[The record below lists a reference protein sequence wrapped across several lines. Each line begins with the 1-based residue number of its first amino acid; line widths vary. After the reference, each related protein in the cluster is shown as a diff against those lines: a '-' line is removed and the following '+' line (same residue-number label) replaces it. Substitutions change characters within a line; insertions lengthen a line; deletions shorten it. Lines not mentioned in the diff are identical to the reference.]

1 MLIQEQ
7 GATTRA
13 GSGALIVL
21 AHVLFVL
28 ALVHYASP
36 RPDNASTPVDYIAFA
51 FIVAPV
57 KPVPAPVPMLQA
69 RSAPPPVAV
78 PAMRPPRIAT
88 PSAMSA
94 SPEPMTIIAPS
105 EQAAS
110 ATPTESVT
118 APAAAPASASA
129 PTGKL
134 DMESLRGLARQVEKE
149 RVPTALERLRT
160 AEQMRAS
167 DDTKLS
173 RAISEAKRPDCQTK
187 YSGGDKLDLIRLI
200 PLAID
205 TITGTGCN
213 W

>member
-1 MLIQEQ
+1 MLMQEQ
-7 GATTRA
+7 GATSRV
-13 GSGALIVL
+13 GSVAFIVL

-51 FIVAPV
+51 FIVAPE
-57 KPVPAPVPMLQA
+57 KPVPAPQA

-78 PAMRPPRIAT
+78 QAVRPPRIAT
-88 PSAMSA
+88 PRAMPA
-94 SPEPMTIIAPS
+94 SPEPMTIITPS

-110 ATPTESVT
+110 AMPTESLT
-118 APAAAPASASA
+118 APAPAPASASA

-149 RVPTALERLRT
+149 RVPTALERVRT
-160 AEQMRAS
+160 AEQMRAR
-167 DDTKLS
+167 DDNKLS
-173 RAISEAKRPDCQTK
+173 RAINEAKRPDCQTK

-205 TITGTGCN
+205 TITDTGCK

>member
-1 MLIQEQ
+1 MLMQEQ
-7 GATTRA
+7 GARSRA
-13 GSGALIVL
+13 GSIAFIVL

-57 KPVPAPVPMLQA
+57 KPVPPPAPMPQA

-78 PAMRPPRIAT
+78 PAVRPPRIAT
-88 PSAMSA
+88 QRAMPA
-94 SPEPMTIIAPS
+94 SPEPMTIIAAP
-105 EQAAS
+105 EETPT
-110 ATPTESVT
+110 ATPAETTT
-118 APAAAPASASA
+118 APASA

-149 RVPTALERLRT
+149 RVPTALERVRT
-160 AEQMRAS
+160 AEQLRGA
-167 DDTKLS
+167 DDNNLA
-173 RAISEAKRPDCQTK
+173 RAIKKAKNPDCQKK
-187 YSGGDKLDLIRLI
+187 YAGGTDANLLLLI

-205 TITGTGCN
+205 TITGTGCT

>member
-1 MLIQEQ
+1 MLMQEQ
-7 GATTRA
+7 GATSRV
-13 GSGALIVL
+13 GSVAFIVL

-51 FIVAPV
+51 FIVAPE
-57 KPVPAPVPMLQA
+57 KPVPVPLA

-78 PAMRPPRIAT
+78 QVVRPPRIAT
-88 PSAMSA
+88 PRAMPA
-94 SPEPMTIIAPS
+94 SPEPMTIITPS

-110 ATPTESVT
+110 AMPTESVT
-118 APAAAPASASA
+118 APAPASA
-129 PTGKL
+129 PIGKL

-149 RVPTALERLRT
+149 RVPTALERVRT
-160 AEQMRAS
+160 AEQMRAR
-167 DDTKLS
+167 DDNKLS
-173 RAISEAKRPDCQTK
+173 RAINEAKRPDCQTK

-205 TITGTGCN
+205 TITDTGCK

>member
-1 MLIQEQ
+1 MLMRER

-21 AHVLFVL
+21 AHLLFVF

-36 RPDNASTPVDYIAFA
+36 RPDNDSTPVNYIAFA

-57 KPVPAPVPMLQA
+57 KPVPVSVPIPQA
-69 RSAPPPVAV
+69 RSVPPPVAV
-78 PAMRPPRIAT
+78 PAVRPPRIAT
-88 PSAMSA
+88 PRSMPASA
-94 SPEPMTIIAPS
+94 EPMTIITPS

-118 APAAAPASASA
+118 APAPASG

-149 RVPTALERLRT
+149 RVPTALERVRT
-160 AEQMRAS
+160 DEQMRS
-167 DDTKLS
+167 RDDTKLS

>member
-1 MLIQEQ
+1 MVMQEQ
-7 GATTRA
+7 GTTTRA

-28 ALVHYASP
+28 ALLHYASP
-36 RPDNASTPVDYIAFA
+36 RPDSHSTPVEYIAFA

-57 KPVPAPVPMLQA
+57 KPVLQA

-78 PAMRPPRIAT
+78 PAVRAPRIAT
-88 PSAMSA
+88 PRAMPA
-94 SPEPMTIIAPS
+94 SPEPMTIIALPEETPS
-105 EQAAS
+105 
-110 ATPTESVT
+110 
-118 APAAAPASASA
+118 AAPAETATAPASA

-149 RVPTALERLRT
+149 RVPTALERVRT
-160 AEQMRAS
+160 AEQLRAR
-167 DDTKLS
+167 DDTRLS

>member
-1 MLIQEQ
+1 MLMQEQ
-7 GATTRA
+7 GATSRA
-13 GSGALIVL
+13 GSVAFILL

-36 RPDNASTPVDYIAFA
+36 RPDNDSAAVDYIAFA

-57 KPVPAPVPMLQA
+57 KPTPVAQA
-69 RSAPPPVAV
+69 RSAPPPPVSV
-78 PAMRPPRIAT
+78 QVVRPPRIAT
-88 PSAMSA
+88 QRAMPA
-94 SPEPMTIIAPS
+94 SPEPMTIIAAREETPT
-105 EQAAS
+105 
-110 ATPTESVT
+110 ATPAETTT
-118 APAAAPASASA
+118 APASA

-149 RVPTALERLRT
+149 RVPTALERVRT
-160 AEQMRAS
+160 AEQLRAR

-173 RAISEAKRPDCQTK
+173 RAIGEAKRPDCQTK

-205 TITGTGCN
+205 TITDTGCK

>member
-1 MLIQEQ
+1 MLMQEQ
-7 GATTRA
+7 GATSRA
-13 GSGALIVL
+13 GSVALILL

-36 RPDNASTPVDYIAFA
+36 RPDNVSTPVDYIAFA

-57 KPVPAPVPMLQA
+57 KPTPVPQV
-69 RSAPPPVAV
+69 RSAPPPVSV
-78 PAMRPPRIAT
+78 QIVRPPRIAT
-88 PSAMSA
+88 QRAMPA
-94 SPEPMTIIAPS
+94 SPEPMTIIAASEETPS
-105 EQAAS
+105 AAP
-110 ATPTESVT
+110 AETTT
-118 APAAAPASASA
+118 APAAA

-160 AEQMRAS
+160 AEQLRGA
-167 DDTKLS
+167 DDTNLS
-173 RAISEAKRPDCQTK
+173 RAIKKAKNPDCQKK
-187 YSGGDKLDLIRLI
+187 YAGGTETNLLLLI

-205 TITGTGCN
+205 TITGTGCT

>member
-1 MLIQEQ
+1 MLMQEQ
-7 GATTRA
+7 GATSRA
-13 GSGALIVL
+13 GSVALILL

-36 RPDNASTPVDYIAFA
+36 RPDNVSTPVDYIAFA

-57 KPVPAPVPMLQA
+57 KPTPVPQV
-69 RSAPPPVAV
+69 RSEPPPVSV
-78 PAMRPPRIAT
+78 QIVRPPRIAT
-88 PSAMSA
+88 QRAMPA
-94 SPEPMTIIAPS
+94 SPEPMTIIAAPEETPS
-105 EQAAS
+105 AAP
-110 ATPTESVT
+110 AETTT
-118 APAAAPASASA
+118 APAAA

-160 AEQMRAS
+160 AEQLRGA
-167 DDTKLS
+167 DDTNLS
-173 RAISEAKRPDCQTK
+173 RAIKKAKNPDCQKK
-187 YSGGDKLDLIRLI
+187 YAGGTETNLLLLV

-205 TITGTGCN
+205 TITGTGCT

>member
-1 MLIQEQ
+1 MLMQEQ
-7 GATTRA
+7 GATSRA
-13 GSGALIVL
+13 GSVAFILL

-36 RPDNASTPVDYIAFA
+36 RPDNDSAAVDYIAFA

-57 KPVPAPVPMLQA
+57 KPTPVAQA
-69 RSAPPPVAV
+69 HSAPPPPVSV
-78 PAMRPPRIAT
+78 QVVRPPRIAT
-88 PSAMSA
+88 QRAMPA
-94 SPEPMTIIAPS
+94 SPEPMTIIAAREETPT
-105 EQAAS
+105 
-110 ATPTESVT
+110 ATPAETTT
-118 APAAAPASASA
+118 APASA

-149 RVPTALERLRT
+149 RVPTALERVRT
-160 AEQMRAS
+160 AEQLRAR

-205 TITGTGCN
+205 TITDTGCK

>member
-1 MLIQEQ
+1 MLMQEQ
-7 GATTRA
+7 GATSRV
-13 GSGALIVL
+13 GSVAFIVL

-28 ALVHYASP
+28 ALLHYASP

-51 FIVAPV
+51 FIVAPEKPV
-57 KPVPAPVPMLQA
+57 PVPAPQA
-69 RSAPPPVAV
+69 RSAPPPVAFPTV
-78 PAMRPPRIAT
+78 RPHRIVTLRAMP
-88 PSAMSA
+88 A

-110 ATPTESVT
+110 PTPTESVT
-118 APAAAPASASA
+118 APAPGSAPA

-149 RVPTALERLRT
+149 RVPTALERVRT
-160 AEQMRAS
+160 AEQLRGA
-167 DDTKLS
+167 DDNNLS
-173 RAISEAKRPDCQTK
+173 RAIKRAKNPDCQKK
-187 YSGGDKLDLIRLI
+187 YAGGTNVNLLLLI

-205 TITGTGCN
+205 TITGTGCT

>member
-1 MLIQEQ
+1 MQEQ
-7 GATTRA
+7 GARTRA
-13 GSGALIVL
+13 GSVAFIVL

-57 KPVPAPVPMLQA
+57 KPTPVPQA

-78 PAMRPPRIAT
+78 PAVRPPRIVTTRPT
-88 PSAMSA
+88 PA
-94 SPEPMTIIAPS
+94 SPEPITIITPPQ
-105 EQAAS
+105 ETPS
-110 ATPTESVT
+110 ATPGETTT
-118 APAAAPASASA
+118 APASA

-149 RVPTALERLRT
+149 RVPTALERVRT
-160 AEQMRAS
+160 AEQLRGA
-167 DDTKLS
+167 DDNNLA
-173 RAISEAKRPDCQTK
+173 RAIKRAKNPDCQKK
-187 YSGGDKLDLIRLI
+187 YAGGTNVNLLLLI

-205 TITGTGCN
+205 TITGTGCT

>member
-1 MLIQEQ
+1 MQEQ
-7 GATTRA
+7 GARTRA
-13 GSGALIVL
+13 GSVAFIVL

-57 KPVPAPVPMLQA
+57 KPTPVPQA

-78 PAMRPPRIAT
+78 PAVRPPRIVTTRPT
-88 PSAMSA
+88 PA
-94 SPEPMTIIAPS
+94 SPEPITIITPPQ
-105 EQAAS
+105 ETPS
-110 ATPTESVT
+110 ATPGETTT
-118 APAAAPASASA
+118 APASA

-149 RVPTALERLRT
+149 RVPTALERVRT
-160 AEQMRAS
+160 AEQLRGA
-167 DDTKLS
+167 DDNNLA
-173 RAISEAKRPDCQTK
+173 RAIKRAKNPDCQKK
-187 YSGGDKLDLIRLI
+187 YAGGTNANLLLLI

-205 TITGTGCN
+205 TITGTGCT

>member
-1 MLIQEQ
+1 MLMQKQ

-36 RPDNASTPVDYIAFA
+36 KPDSHSMLVDYIAFA

-57 KPVPAPVPMLQA
+57 KPVPVPQA
-69 RSAPPPVAV
+69 RSAPPPVAT
-78 PAMRPPRIAT
+78 PAVRPPRIAT
-88 PSAMSA
+88 PRAMPA
-94 SPEPMTIIAPS
+94 SPEPMMIITPS

-118 APAAAPASASA
+118 APASAPASA

-134 DMESLRGLARQVEKE
+134 DMESLRGLARQLEKE
-149 RVPTALERLRT
+149 RVPTPLERLRT
-160 AEQMRAS
+160 AERLRAR
-167 DDTKLS
+167 DDSNLS
-173 RAISEAKRPDCQTK
+173 RAINEAKRPDCQKK
-187 YSGGDKLDLIRLI
+187 YSGGDKLNLILLI

>member
-1 MLIQEQ
+1 MLMQEQ
-7 GATTRA
+7 GTTTRA

-28 ALVHYASP
+28 ALLHYASP
-36 RPDNASTPVDYIAFA
+36 RPDNHSTPVDYIAFA

-57 KPVPAPVPMLQA
+57 KPVLQA

-78 PAMRPPRIAT
+78 QAVRAPHIAT
-88 PSAMSA
+88 PRAMPA
-94 SPEPMTIIAPS
+94 SPEPMTIIALPEEAPS
-105 EQAAS
+105 
-110 ATPTESVT
+110 
-118 APAAAPASASA
+118 AAPAETATAPASA

-149 RVPTALERLRT
+149 RVPTALERART
-160 AEQMRAS
+160 AEQLRAR
-167 DDTKLS
+167 DDTRLS

-205 TITGTGCN
+205 TLTDTGCK

>member
-1 MLIQEQ
+1 MLMQEQ
-7 GATTRA
+7 GARSRA
-13 GSGALIVL
+13 GSVAFIVL

-51 FIVAPV
+51 FIVAPE
-57 KPVPAPVPMLQA
+57 KPVPPPAPMPQA

-78 PAMRPPRIAT
+78 PAVRPPRIVTTRPT
-88 PSAMSA
+88 PA
-94 SPEPMTIIAPS
+94 SPEPITIITPPQETPSAAPA
-105 EQAAS
+105 E
-110 ATPTESVT
+110 TMT
-118 APAAAPASASA
+118 APAPAPA

-149 RVPTALERLRT
+149 RVPTALERVRT
-160 AEQMRAS
+160 AEQLRGA
-167 DDTKLS
+167 DDTNLS
-173 RAISEAKRPDCQTK
+173 RAIKRAKNPDCQKK
-187 YSGGDKLDLIRLI
+187 YAGGTNANLLLLI

-205 TITGTGCN
+205 TITGTGCT

>member
-1 MLIQEQ
+1 MLMQEQ
-7 GATTRA
+7 GARTRA
-13 GSGALIVL
+13 GSVAFIVL

-57 KPVPAPVPMLQA
+57 KPTPVPQA

-78 PAMRPPRIAT
+78 PAVRPPRIVTTRPT
-88 PSAMSA
+88 PA
-94 SPEPMTIIAPS
+94 SPEPITIITPPQ
-105 EQAAS
+105 ETPS
-110 ATPTESVT
+110 ATPGETTT
-118 APAAAPASASA
+118 APASA

-149 RVPTALERLRT
+149 RVPTALERVRT
-160 AEQMRAS
+160 AEQMRAR
-167 DDTKLS
+167 DDNKLS
-173 RAISEAKRPDCQTK
+173 RAINEAKRPDCQTK

-205 TITGTGCN
+205 TITDTGCK